1 MSVIESLQ
9 WRYASKAMNG
19 AQIDEATL
27 DYILE
32 SIRLSAS
39 SYGLQPFTVQVISN
53 AELKNKLTPAAY
65 NQPQIVQSSQLL
77 VFCVWNDVTEAHVDA
92 YMQDMAEQRV
102 VSLESLAG
110 FKAMI
115 LGAVKNLSVEQKQT
129 WAAKQA
135 YIALGTAMVA
145 AAEQKVDATP
155 MEGFNAQ
162 QVDEI
167 LGLDKQGL
175 KSTVLLV
182 LGKRS
187 TEDALASMAKVRRSK
202 NDLFN
207 FLN

>member
-32 SIRLSAS
+32 AIRLSAS
-39 SYGLQPFTVQVISN
+39 SYGLQPFTVQVISD

-65 NQPQIVQSSQLL
+65 NQPQISQSSQLL

-167 LGLDKQGL
+167 LGLDQQGL

-187 TEDALASMAKVRRSK
+187 AGDALASMAKVRRSK
-202 NDLFN
+202 DDLFN

>member
-19 AQIDEATL
+19 AQIEVATL

-32 SIRLSAS
+32 AIRLSAS

-65 NQPQIVQSSQLL
+65 NQPQISQSSQLL

-115 LGAVKNLSVEQKQT
+115 IGALKNLSVEQKQT

-167 LGLDKQGL
+167 LGLEQQGL

-187 TEDALASMAKVRRSK
+187 AGDALASMAKVRRSK

>member
-19 AQIDEATL
+19 ARIDDSTL

-32 SIRLSAS
+32 AIRLSAS
-39 SYGLQPFTVQVISN
+39 SYGLQPFTVQVISD
-53 AELKNKLTPAAY
+53 AELKKKLVAAAY
-65 NQPQIVQSSQLL
+65 NQPQIIQSSQLL

-115 LGAVKNLSVEQKQT
+115 LGALKNLSVEQKQT
-129 WAAKQA
+129 WAEKQA

-155 MEGFNAQ
+155 MEGFNAK

-167 LGLDKQGL
+167 LGLEQQGL

-187 TEDALASMAKVRRSK
+187 AGDALASMAKVRRSK

>member
-32 SIRLSAS
+32 AIRLSAS
-39 SYGLQPFTVQVISN
+39 SYGLQPFTVQVISD

-65 NQPQIVQSSQLL
+65 NQPQISQSSQLL

-167 LGLDKQGL
+167 LGLDEQGL

-187 TEDALASMAKVRRSK
+187 AEDALASMAKVRRSK
-202 NDLFN
+202 DDLFN

>member
-19 AQIDEATL
+19 AQIEVATL

-32 SIRLSAS
+32 AIRLSAS

-53 AELKNKLTPAAY
+53 AELKHKLTPAAY
-65 NQPQIVQSSQLL
+65 NQPQISQSSQLL

-115 LGAVKNLSVEQKQT
+115 LGALQNLSVEQKQT

-167 LGLDKQGL
+167 LGLDEQGL

-187 TEDALASMAKVRRSK
+187 AEDALASMAKVRRSK
-202 NDLFN
+202 DDLFN

>member
-19 AQIDEATL
+19 AQIEVATL

-32 SIRLSAS
+32 AIRLSAS

-65 NQPQIVQSSQLL
+65 NQPQINKSSQLL

-102 VSLESLAG
+102 VSIESLAG

-115 LGAVKNLSVEQKQT
+115 LGALKNLSVEQKQT

>member
-32 SIRLSAS
+32 AIRLSAS
-39 SYGLQPFTVQVISN
+39 SYGLQPFTVQVISD

-65 NQPQIVQSSQLL
+65 NQPQISQSSQLL

-202 NDLFN
+202 DDLFN

>member
-19 AQIDEATL
+19 AQIEVATL

-32 SIRLSAS
+32 AIRLSAS
-39 SYGLQPFTVQVISN
+39 SYGLQPFTVQVISD

-65 NQPQIVQSSQLL
+65 NQPQISQSSQLL

-115 LGAVKNLSVEQKQT
+115 IGALKNLSVEQKQT

-167 LGLDKQGL
+167 LGLEQQGL

-187 TEDALASMAKVRRSK
+187 AGDALASMAKVRRSK

>member
-9 WRYASKAMNG
+9 WRYASKSMNG
-19 AQIDEATL
+19 AQIEEATL

-32 SIRLSAS
+32 AIRLSAS
-39 SYGLQPFTVQVISN
+39 SYGLQPFTVQVISD
-53 AELKNKLTPAAY
+53 AELKNKLAPAAY
-65 NQPQIVQSSQLL
+65 NQPQINQSSQLL

-167 LGLDKQGL
+167 LGLDQQGL

-187 TEDALASMAKVRRSK
+187 AEDALASMAKVRRSK

>member
-19 AQIDEATL
+19 AQIEVATL

-32 SIRLSAS
+32 AIRLSAS

-65 NQPQIVQSSQLL
+65 NQPQINKSSQLL

>member
-19 AQIDEATL
+19 AQIEVATL

-32 SIRLSAS
+32 AIRLSAS

-65 NQPQIVQSSQLL
+65 NQPQINKSSQLL

-102 VSLESLAG
+102 VSIESLAG

-115 LGAVKNLSVEQKQT
+115 LGALKNLSVEQKQT

-202 NDLFN
+202 DDLFN

>member
-1 MSVIESLQ
+1 MSVIDSLQ

-19 AQIDEATL
+19 EHIDEATL

-32 SIRLSAS
+32 AIRLSAS
-39 SYGLQPFTVQVISN
+39 SYGLQPFTVQVISD
-53 AELKNKLTPAAY
+53 AELKNKLAPAAY
-65 NQPQIVQSSQLL
+65 NQPQIIQSSQLL

-155 MEGFNAQ
+155 MEGFNPQ

-167 LGLDKQGL
+167 LGLDQQGL

-187 TEDALASMAKVRRSK
+187 AEDALASMAKVRRSK
-202 NDLFN
+202 EDLFN

>member
-32 SIRLSAS
+32 AIRLSAS

-65 NQPQIVQSSQLL
+65 NQPQISQSSQLL

-115 LGAVKNLSVEQKQT
+115 LGALKNLSVEQKQT

-167 LGLDKQGL
+167 LGLDEQGL

-187 TEDALASMAKVRRSK
+187 AEDALASMAKVRRSK
-202 NDLFN
+202 DDLFN

>member
-9 WRYASKAMNG
+9 WRYATKAMNG
-19 AQIDEATL
+19 ERIDDSTL

-32 SIRLSAS
+32 AIRLSAS
-39 SYGLQPFTVQVISN
+39 SYGLQPFTVQVISD
-53 AELKNKLTPAAY
+53 AELKKKLTPAAY
-65 NQPQIVQSSQLL
+65 NQPQISQSSQLL

-102 VSLESLAG
+102 VTLESLAG

-115 LGAVKNLSVEQKQT
+115 LGALKNLSVEQKQT

-145 AAEQKVDATP
+145 AAEQKVDTTP

-167 LGLDKQGL
+167 LGLDQQGI

-187 TEDALASMAKVRRSK
+187 AEDALASMAKVRRSK

>member
-19 AQIDEATL
+19 AQIDGATL

-32 SIRLSAS
+32 AIRLSAS

-65 NQPQIVQSSQLL
+65 NQPQISQSSQLL

-92 YMQDMAEQRV
+92 YMQGMAEQRV

-115 LGAVKNLSVEQKQT
+115 LGALKNLSVEQKQT

-187 TEDALASMAKVRRSK
+187 AEDALASMAKVRRSK
-202 NDLFN
+202 DDLFN

>member
-19 AQIDEATL
+19 AQIEEATL

-32 SIRLSAS
+32 AIRLSAS
-39 SYGLQPFTVQVISN
+39 SYGLQPFTVQVISD
-53 AELKNKLTPAAY
+53 AELKNKLTPAAN
-65 NQPQIVQSSQLL
+65 NQPQISQSSQLL
-77 VFCVWNDVTEAHVDA
+77 VFCVWKDVTEAHVDA

-115 LGAVKNLSVEQKQT
+115 LGALKNLSVEQKQT

-162 QVDEI
+162 QIDEI
-167 LGLDKQGL
+167 LGLDQQGL

-187 TEDALASMAKVRRSK
+187 DGDALASMAKVRRSK
-202 NDLFN
+202 KDLFN

>member
-65 NQPQIVQSSQLL
+65 NQPQISQSSQLL

-167 LGLDKQGL
+167 LGLDQQGL

-187 TEDALASMAKVRRSK
+187 AGDALASMAKVRRSK
-202 NDLFN
+202 DDLFN

>member
-19 AQIDEATL
+19 AQIDGATL

-32 SIRLSAS
+32 AIRLSAS

-65 NQPQIVQSSQLL
+65 NQPQISQSSQLL

-115 LGAVKNLSVEQKQT
+115 LGALKNLSVEQKQT

-187 TEDALASMAKVRRSK
+187 AEDALASMAKVRRSK
-202 NDLFN
+202 DDLFN

>member
-65 NQPQIVQSSQLL
+65 NQPQISQSSQLL

-115 LGAVKNLSVEQKQT
+115 LGALKNLSVEQKQT

-167 LGLDKQGL
+167 LGLDEQGL

-187 TEDALASMAKVRRSK
+187 AEDALASMAKVRRSK
-202 NDLFN
+202 DDLFN

>member
-19 AQIDEATL
+19 AQIDGATL

-32 SIRLSAS
+32 AIRLSAS

-65 NQPQIVQSSQLL
+65 NQPQISQSSQLL

-115 LGAVKNLSVEQKQT
+115 LGALKNLSVEQKQT

-187 TEDALASMAKVRRSK
+187 AGDALASMAKVRRSK
-202 NDLFN
+202 DDLFN